1 MHEDGGGVM
10 YIVET
15 LKKTF
20 ESVTGRG
27 RPSKEMVRRSIRQ
40 RKAHATMFKD
50 DGSIPN
56 NPKLPFIHYR
66 SPVSLSDAA
75 DPAAVFE
82 ELFRRNGWRDPWRNG
97 IYDYVHYHP
106 STHEVLGIA
115 RGHARVRFGG
125 NRGKVFEL
133 AAGDVA
139 ILPAGTGHQ
148 CLSAS
153 KGLLVVG
160 AYPAGGKYDECTGSA
175 AEHVRAA
182 KSIAKVPLPAKDPVY
197 DADGPLRDCW
207 AERR

>member
-1 MHEDGGGVM
+1 MHEKGGGVM

-27 RPSKEMVRRSIRQ
+27 KPSGEQLRRSIRR
-40 RKAHATMFKD
+40 RKAQATMFKD
-50 DGSIPN
+50 DGRIPN

-66 SPVSLSDAA
+66 SPVSLLDAV
-75 DPAAVFE
+75 DGAAVFE
-82 ELFRRNGWRDPWRNG
+82 DLFRRNGWRDSWRNG
-97 IYDYVHYHP
+97 IYDYVHYHS

-125 NRGKVFEL
+125 NEGKVFEL

-153 KGLLVVG
+153 KDLLVVG
-160 AYPAGGKYDECTGSA
+160 AYPAGGKYDECTESA
-175 AEHVRAA
+175 AEHARAVKA
-182 KSIAKVPLPAKDPVY
+182 IAKVPLPAKDPVY
-197 DADGPLRDCW
+197 GADGPLRDCW
-207 AERR
+207 KR

>member
-1 MHEDGGGVM
+1 MHEKGGGVM

-27 RPSKEMVRRSIRQ
+27 KPSAQQLRRSIRR
-40 RKAHATMFKD
+40 RKAQATMFKD

-66 SPVSLSDAA
+66 SPVSLSDAV
-75 DPAAVFE
+75 DGAAVFE
-82 ELFRRNGWRDPWRNG
+82 DLFRRNGWRDSWRNG
-97 IYDYVHYHP
+97 IYDYVHYHS
-106 STHEVLGIA
+106 STHEVLGVA

-125 NRGKVFEL
+125 NAGKVFEL

-153 KGLLVVG
+153 KDLLVVG

-175 AEHVRAA
+175 AEHAHAVKA
-182 KSIAKVPLPAKDPVY
+182 IAKVPLPAKDPVY
-197 DADGPLRDCW
+197 GADGPLRDCW
-207 AERR
+207 KR

>member
-1 MHEDGGGVM
+1 MHEKGGGVM

-27 RPSKEMVRRSIRQ
+27 KPSAQQLRRSIRR
-40 RKAHATMFKD
+40 RKAQATMFKD

-66 SPVSLSDAA
+66 SPVSLPDAV
-75 DPAAVFE
+75 DGAAVFE
-82 ELFRRNGWRDPWRNG
+82 DLFRRNGWRDSWRNG
-97 IYDYVHYHP
+97 IYDYVHYHS

-125 NRGKVFEL
+125 NEGKVFEL

-153 KGLLVVG
+153 KDLLVVG

-175 AEHVRAA
+175 AEHARAVKA
-182 KSIAKVPLPAKDPVY
+182 IAKVPLPAKDPVY
-197 DADGPLRDCW
+197 GADGPLRDCW
-207 AERR
+207 KR

>member
-1 MHEDGGGVM
+1 MHEKGGGVM

-27 RPSKEMVRRSIRQ
+27 KPSAQQLRRSIRR
-40 RKAHATMFKD
+40 RKAQATMFKD

-66 SPVSLSDAA
+66 SPVSLSDAV
-75 DPAAVFE
+75 DGAAVFE
-82 ELFRRNGWRDPWRNG
+82 DLFRRNGWRDSWRNG
-97 IYDYVHYHP
+97 IYDYVHYH
-106 STHEVLGIA
+106 SSAHEVLGVA

-125 NRGKVFEL
+125 NEGKVFEL
-133 AAGDVA
+133 AAGDLA

-148 CLSAS
+148 RLSAS
-153 KGLLVVG
+153 KDLLVVG

-175 AEHVRAA
+175 AEHALAVKA
-182 KSIAKVPLPAKDPVY
+182 IAKVPLPAKDPVY
-197 DADGPLRDCW
+197 GADGPLRDCW
-207 AERR
+207 KR